1 MSENIK
7 FNKIFYSK
15 DDYSKVIN
23 TSFTQLGIQTPQQE
37 IQQQPSIEEFFDL
50 YNTLFYTIPEF
61 GNSNSHEFLIKKSS
75 EYINFSSNMEEIVL
89 LQEEIAQ
96 LRIDLLDSQ
105 KQVIQLQTGVT
116 SSIF

>member
-1 MSENIK
+1 MSENVK

-15 DDYSKVIN
+15 EDYSKVIN
-23 TSFTQLGIQTPQQE
+23 TSFTQLGIQPIQQE
-37 IQQQPSIEEFFDL
+37 IQQQPTTEDFFDL

-61 GNSNSHEFLIKKSS
+61 GDSNSHEYLIKKSS
-75 EYINFSSNMEEIVL
+75 EYINFSSNLEEITL

-96 LRIDLLDSQ
+96 LRADLLNSQ
-105 KQVIQLQTGVT
+105 KQVIQLQTGAT

>member
-1 MSENIK
+1 
-7 FNKIFYSK
+7 
-15 DDYSKVIN
+15 
-23 TSFTQLGIQTPQQE
+23 
-37 IQQQPSIEEFFDL
+37 
-50 YNTLFYTIPEF
+50 
-61 GNSNSHEFLIKKSS
+61 
-75 EYINFSSNMEEIVL
+75 MEEIVL

>member
-1 MSENIK
+1 MSENVK

-15 DDYSKVIN
+15 EDYSKVID
-23 TSFTQLGIQTPQQE
+23 TSFTQLGIQPVQQE
-37 IQQQPSIEEFFDL
+37 IQQQPTTEDFFDL

-61 GNSNSHEFLIKKSS
+61 GDSNSHEYLIKKSS
-75 EYINFSSNMEEIVL
+75 EYINFSSNLEEITL

-96 LRIDLLDSQ
+96 LRVDLLDSQ
-105 KQVIQLQTGVT
+105 KQVIQLQTGAT

>member
-50 YNTLFYTIPEF
+50 YNTLFY
-61 GNSNSHEFLIKKSS
+61 K
-75 EYINFSSNMEEIVL
+75 
-89 LQEEIAQ
+89 
-96 LRIDLLDSQ
+96 
-105 KQVIQLQTGVT
+105 
-116 SSIF
+116 